1 MIRLSSLLCP
11 PKCLFCRERLP
22 FDTDLPFC
30 KTCRDEWEKET
41 EEVCGFC
48 NKPVREC
55 LCTTELMQKAGLRV
69 LFKTAYYKAGRRTLP
84 NRVLFRMKETS
95 SARLYSFLGEALAPG
110 ILEYLNTEKIAPDD
124 CLFVHAPRHRRAAAG
139 AGMDQAERLA
149 KELSGRLAI
158 KRVAAIVRKR
168 MQNRTQKALNIKGR
182 LENAKH
188 SFALFR
194 SADLKGKTVLLVD
207 DTVTTGATMVACAKL
222 LKSAGAKRVL
232 CVSVTFDE
240 VGRNPREAAFSTK
253 PYA

>member
-1 MIRLSSLLCP
+1 MICLSSLLCP

-30 KTCRDEWEKET
+30 KSCRDEWEKET

-95 SARLYSFLGEALAPG
+95 SARLYSFLGEEISPN
-110 ILEYLNTEKIAPDD
+110 ILSYLQTEKIKLDE
-124 CLFVHAPRHRRAAAG
+124 CLLAHAPRHRRAAAR
-139 AGMDQAERLA
+139 AGMDQAERLS
-149 KELSGRLAI
+149 KELSGHLEIPRCDALI
-158 KRVAAIVRKR
+158 RKR
-168 MQNRTQKALNIKGR
+168 GKNKAQKELDVGGR
-182 LENAKH
+182 LQNAKNA
-188 SFALFR
+188 FALTR
-194 SADLKGKTVLLVD
+194 RAALSGKTVLLVD